1 MKTIL
6 RKAIASLAVFSLL
19 WSSFASTAYA
29 GFDPQPQIDKKVL
42 EVQDLGNDQYSVKY
56 EIRVSTII
64 GKLLWWK
71 EYTLIDTLSVPSG
84 VTASVSNRNFSD
96 GYWSSWVFNP
106 NFDGQNDT
114 NIISGEKVSKGN
126 SDTFTYTVTYTVGE
140 QAVPDDT
147 DCKGKNNDDDKIIVR
162 NDASVGGWNG
172 QSDQTCEELESKK
185 ITFCHV
191 PPWNPDN
198 PQTLTT
204 SYHAYIN
211 GHANHELDYL
221 GECVPWDLSIEKSV
235 GQVRNWEDGQYSIP
249 YTITVTNNWGTTT
262 YTLTDSI
269 EQILWVGVSVSGL
282 TQSVDDDSQA
292 QPQVNSSFDWVAD
305 QLIIDGEYIIAS
317 WTDTYTYT
325 VDYTV
330 SPDAQEW

>member
-6 RKAIASLAVFSLL
+6 RKAIASFALFTLL
-19 WSSFASTAYA
+19 WSNFAYTTYA
-29 GFDPQPQIDKKVL
+29 RSNPQPQVEKKASQPVY
-42 EVQDLGNDQYSVKY
+42 LGNDQYSITYTIKVTTSKK
-56 EIRVSTII
+56 IIQGWSTYD
-64 GKLLWWK
+64 LD
-71 EYTLIDTLSVPSG
+71 DTLSVPSG

-221 GECVPWDLSIEKSV
+221 GECIPWDLSIEKSV
-235 GQVRNWEDGQYSIP
+235 GQVRNWEDGKYSIP
-249 YTITVTNNWGTTT
+249 YTITVTNNWGTTI
-262 YTLTDSI
+262 YTLRD
-269 EQILWVGVSVSGL
+269 LCKN
-282 TQSVDDDSQA
+282 D
-292 QPQVNSSFDWVAD
+292 
-305 QLIIDGEYIIAS
+305 
-317 WTDTYTYT
+317 
-325 VDYTV
+325 
-330 SPDAQEW
+330 